1 MRHRQ
6 SWAIILV
13 LALGCDDAPAVDAT
27 PDEDMAMAPMG
38 DVGGGGARDGAVLDT
53 DAEVVADAASTQ
65 DSRPSALDA
74 GVPAVDAESM
84 VADAEQA
91 PPMAVAPVS
100 AEARYEVRVTRDVV
114 YGQAIRRES
123 WDAAEGEVIDLTLDV
138 FEPVGASMGRK
149 PALVAI
155 HGGGFVNGNAQS
167 APMVAFCETFAARGF
182 VAFSINYR
190 LARSYGAIPADW
202 GQVPAGRNQDQY
214 NAMYTGGRD
223 AKAAIR
229 WVHANAEAYGVHPD
243 HITALGGSAGSFIAV
258 MLGTTDPADYR
269 DELSLDADPTLA
281 GTHLDARSD
290 VATVIDHWGG
300 PGLVDIVAMRDGVDR
315 FDADDAPICIIH
327 GRDDPTVP
335 FSMGEDIRDRCDAV
349 GLDCAFHPF
358 DGGHGAWGTR
368 IDGQRLPLLAGAFIV
383 ERQGLTVE

>member
-1 MRHRQ
+1 M
-6 SWAIILV
+6 APDAAPIV
-13 LALGCDDAPAVDAT
+13 PAAEAPA
-27 PDEDMAMAPMG
+27 PM
-38 DVGGGGARDGAVLDT
+38 
-53 DAEVVADAASTQ
+53 
-65 DSRPSALDA
+65 P
-74 GVPAVDAESM
+74 
-84 VADAEQA
+84 
-91 PPMAVAPVS
+91 VAPVS
-100 AEARYEVRVTRDVV
+100 VDARYEVRTTRNVV
-114 YGQAIRRES
+114 YGQGLRRES

-138 FEPVGASMGRK
+138 YEPVGAPDTRK

-167 APMVAFCETFAARGF
+167 APIVAFCETFAARGF
-182 VAFSINYR
+182 VTFSINYR
-190 LARSYGAIPADW
+190 LARSYGSIPADW
-202 GQVPAGRNQDQY
+202 GRVPAGRNQDQY

-243 HITALGGSAGSFIAV
+243 YITALGGSAGSFIAV
-258 MLGTTDPADYR
+258 MLGTTDPSDYR
-269 DELSLDADPTLA
+269 DELSVDEDPTLA
-281 GTHLDARSD
+281 ANHLDARSD
-290 VATVIDHWGG
+290 VAAVIDHWGG
-300 PGLVDIVAMRDGVDR
+300 PTLVDIVAARDGVDR

-368 IDGQRLPLLAGAFIV
+368 IDGRRLPLVVGEFIV
-383 ERQGLTVE
+383 ERLGLTVE